1 MKLKKSYYFIVIVS
15 LLILLIGFRLH
26 GLLSDRAVERVG
38 SYGTKLMLGSKV
50 LMVEVAETPKER
62 EQGLSDRK
70 NLCLD
75 CGMLFIFDQP
85 GIYPFWMRRMY
96 FDIDILWI
104 IDDRVVDITFAA
116 KAPPKEEFVAPKTV
130 YQSKFP
136 VNKVLEVNAGW
147 VEKNGIKTG
156 DVVKY

>member
-1 MKLKKSYYFIVIVS
+1 
-15 LLILLIGFRLH
+15 
-26 GLLSDRAVERVG
+26 
-38 SYGTKLMLGSKV
+38 
-50 LMVEVAETPKER
+50 
-62 EQGLSDRK
+62 
-70 NLCLD
+70 
-75 CGMLFIFDQP
+75 
-85 GIYPFWMRRMY
+85 MY

-156 DVVKY
+156 DVVRLDL

>member
-1 MKLKKSYYFIVIVS
+1 VKLKKSYYFIVIVS
-15 LLILLIGFRLH
+15 LLLV
-26 GLLSDRAVERVG
+26 LLSFLKPRSGSYQSKVTVG
-38 SYGTKLMLGSKV
+38 SKQLLVDIAKSPG
-50 LMVEVAETPKER
+50 ER

-75 CGMLFIFDQP
+75 CGMLFVFDQP

-156 DVVKY
+156 DVVRLDL

>member
-15 LLILLIGFRLH
+15 LLLV
-26 GLLSDRAVERVG
+26 LLSFLKPRSGSYQSKVTVG
-38 SYGTKLMLGSKV
+38 SKQLLVDIAKSPG
-50 LMVEVAETPKER
+50 ER

-75 CGMLFIFDQP
+75 CGMLFIFDQE
-85 GIYPFWMRRMY
+85 GFYPFWMRRMY

-104 IDDRVVDITFAA
+104 ADDRVVDVTLGA
-116 KAPPKEEFVAPKTV
+116 KVSSKEEFAAPKTFYRSRV
-130 YQSKFP
+130 P
-136 VNKVLEVNAGW
+136 IDKVLEVDAGW
-147 VEKNGIKTG
+147 VEKNGIKAG